1 MCVWQECTRWK
12 SQEGRLGPDRVYCWK
27 ARAAFVCVCPMP
39 RLLVPFGFGD
49 LWPAKVSWHVC
60 VSALL
65 RGGKYTRALLG
76 AVAGMRLVGETKS
89 EGLKSSPESDLCVF
103 SNSELLL
110 VPASN
115 SVMVPFFLEMTF
127 Q

>member
-1 MCVWQECTRWK
+1 MAGTECVSGKNARAGNRK
-12 SQEGRLGPDRVYCWK
+12 KRDFGLGWVYCWN

-49 LWPAKVSWHVC
+49 LWPARASWYVR

-89 EGLKSSPESDLCVF
+89 EGLKSSPGSGLG
-103 SNSELLL
+103 NL
-110 VPASN
+110 
-115 SVMVPFFLEMTF
+115 T
-127 Q
+127 

>member
-1 MCVWQECTRWK
+1 MAGTECV
-12 SQEGRLGPDRVYCWK
+12 SGRNARDGNRKKRDSGLGRVYCWK
-27 ARAAFVCVCPMP
+27 AAFVCVCPMP

-49 LWPAKVSWHVC
+49 LWPSRASWHVC

-65 RGGKYTRALLG
+65 SGKYTRALLG

-89 EGLKSSPESDLCVF
+89 EGLKSSSGSDLCVL

-110 VPASN
+110 IAACTS
-115 SVMVPFFLEMTF
+115 
-127 Q
+127 

>member
-1 MCVWQECTRWK
+1 M
-12 SQEGRLGPDRVYCWK
+12 SGRNARAGNCKKRDFGLGRVYCWK

-49 LWPAKVSWHVC
+49 LWPSRASWHVC

-65 RGGKYTRALLG
+65 SGKYTRALLG

-89 EGLKSSPESDLCVF
+89 EGLKSSYEI
-103 SNSELLL
+103 LLFL
-110 VPASN
+110 MN
-115 SVMVPFFLEMTF
+115 FIFFRRNKLIS
-127 Q
+127 

>member
-1 MCVWQECTRWK
+1 MAGTECV
-12 SQEGRLGPDRVYCWK
+12 SGRNVRAGNRKKRDSGLDRVYCWK
-27 ARAAFVCVCPMP
+27 ARAAFVCVCPMS

-49 LWPAKVSWHVC
+49 LWPARVSWHVC

-89 EGLKSSPESDLCVF
+89 EGLKSSSGSDMCVL

-110 VPASN
+110 IAACTS
-115 SVMVPFFLEMTF
+115 
-127 Q
+127 